1 MTATLLEQRYRA
13 VLRLLPAY
21 YRRAREEEMVETF
34 LLRVGVAEDGAEDE
48 ARDLDLMRPSW
59 REAGS
64 VVTLAVRSRMGAAG
78 APSGYVTLGGA
89 VRHFALFALLLQ
101 AAATVTE
108 AALSLAWSSRSAYD
122 RSLLLD
128 VFTSDGGY
136 GWARGVALWA
146 APPLWTAAY
155 ATLLRQRPRGARL
168 FAAVAAV
175 AASEPLVDEAHWSGT
190 VTALTVATAV
200 FGWLIVLAVCCGFH
214 ADAGPARLPAVPP
227 GLAFLGTCV
236 LMGGSVVIRPEG
248 VDSEWATGTAF
259 AVAAAACLAAR
270 ALAARTDRA
279 RNDRGT
285 DRDRNDR
292 PRSDRPRN
300 DQARTDR
307 DRDDRPAAE
316 TTLALAALGLVVLT
330 LRAGLLAVELDI
342 DLPAGL
348 LAGAVAQLAVTVLLV
363 AALAAVGARDLRAA
377 PRTG

>member
-48 ARDLDLMRPSW
+48 DEARDLDLMRPSW
-59 REAGS
+59 REVGS

-168 FAAVAAV
+168 FAVAAAV

-200 FGWLIVLAVCCGFH
+200 FGWLTVLAVCCGFH
-214 ADAGPARLPAVPP
+214 ADAGPAWLPAVPP

-248 VDSEWATGTAF
+248 VDSQWATGTAF

-270 ALAARTDRA
+270 ALAARTDRD
-279 RNDRGT
+279 RN

-292 PRSDRPRN
+292 ARTDRPRN
-300 DQARTDR
+300 
-307 DRDDRPAAE
+307 DRPAAE

-330 LRAGLLAVELDI
+330 LRAGLLAVELDV